1 MTATSGSG
9 ASPTALSDTV
19 QSLRPFV
26 PAKDFQA
33 SKSFYQDLGFE
44 LLHDGS
50 DLALLSLGATTFLL
64 QDFYAP
70 GCAENFV
77 VQLVVTDV
85 AAWWGKLQPLDLAA
99 RHGVRAPVPP
109 KPMPWNA
116 TVLFIFDPSGV
127 MWQITEYNRALATAA
142 QS

>member
-9 ASPTALSDTV
+9 NSPPALSGTI

-33 SKSFYQDLGFE
+33 SKRFYRDIGFE
-44 LLHDGS
+44 LSHDGP
-50 DLALLSLGATTFLL
+50 DLAVLSFGETSFLL
-64 QDFYAP
+64 QNFYAA
-70 GCAENFV
+70 GCTENFV

-85 AAWWGKLQPLDLAA
+85 SAWWRGIEPLDLAR
-99 RHGVRAPVPP
+99 RHRVRAPVPP

-116 TVLFIFDPSGV
+116 TVLFLFDPSGV
-127 MWQITEYNRALATAA
+127 LWQITEYTRALATVEEA
-142 QS
+142 